1 MPDALPEVL
10 VVEDAEGPRVDLV
23 DYLSLKG
30 FQAAGVGSGAE
41 ARQALAVRLPDVI
54 VLDIGLPDGNGFDLA
69 RDIRSRYGLT
79 CGIIM
84 LTGFASVDDRV
95 EGLAS
100 GADIYL
106 VKHASLREIEAN
118 IRGLLRRRPRRC
130 ASRSRPVPRRL
141 AGGAAKLAA
150 DCPVGHGGAIDG
162 DGIRLRRGAVPL
174 PRHPG
179 AARRSHRG
187 ARPPLHA
194 LQRPQPGCSHQPDA
208 AQGGG
213 GLRRRPS
220 RQRRLW
226 RRLCVPRPSAGMTE
240 KGLARDVPC
249 QPPFDAE
256 TLRPIKP

>member
-118 IRGLLRRRPRRC
+118 IRGLLRRLSAAGPGDAPPAPAPSPAGWRVEPQSWRLIAPSGTAVQLTATEFACVAALFRC
-130 ASRSRPVPRRL
+130 RGTPVPR
-141 AGGAAKLAA
+141 
-150 DCPVGHGGAIDG
+150 G
-162 DGIRLRRGAVPL
+162 DLIE
-174 PRHPG
+174 
-179 AARRSHRG
+179 
-187 ARPPLHA
+187 A
-194 LQRPQPGCSHQPDA
+194 LD
-208 AQGGG
+208 
-213 GLRRRPS
+213 RPS
-220 RQRRLW
+220 MRYNDRNLDALISRMRRK
-226 RRLCVPRPSAGMTE
+226 VAGAC
-240 KGLARDVPC
+240 GADLPISVVYGVGYVFRDL
-249 QPPFDAE
+249 PPA
-256 TLRPIKP
+256 